1 MFVLEFSFRF
11 KFILALTR
19 KHIPSYQDELNF
31 EKCFISIDVRKV
43 FWSHDLFNNLTKHNY
58 SKHDFRLASLKSP
71 SSTAKPIKID
81 LGIVFGSSG
90 KNAPVTFAAEKE
102 LAKKMIEKYD
112 ISSSATLIGAI
123 SYDNDAR
130 VEWRFGDV
138 IDAKSTVDRI
148 NRLRR
153 SRNGNNVLKALEI
166 ARDDLF
172 SIMNGARK
180 DVPKTLIVFID
191 KTGMRDQRLEDT
203 AKQLKDKGVKV
214 IVIAIGPEVDKT
226 DVAGI
231 ASSPKDVISL
241 PDPSKPTGDVISKAV
256 AQSLP
261 GK

>member
-1 MFVLEFSFRF
+1 
-11 KFILALTR
+11 
-19 KHIPSYQDELNF
+19 
-31 EKCFISIDVRKV
+31 
-43 FWSHDLFNNLTKHNY
+43 
-58 SKHDFRLASLKSP
+58 
-71 SSTAKPIKID
+71 
-81 LGIVFGSSG
+81 
-90 KNAPVTFAAEKE
+90 
-102 LAKKMIEKYD
+102 MIEKYD
-112 ISSSATLIGAI
+112 ISNSATLIGAI

-148 NRLRR
+148 DRLQR

-172 SIMNGARK
+172 SLKNGARK

-191 KTGMRDQRLEDT
+191 KPEMRNQELHDT

-214 IVIAIGPEVDKT
+214 IVIAIGPEMNKK

-241 PDPSKPTGDVISKAV
+241 PDPSESADDVISKAI

-261 GK
+261 GKKNPVYALDPSVNKRSLEID